1 MKLNNESDTI
11 GQIMHLNNKQEKKW
25 SEEWSDLLSLASM
38 LTKDRTGF
46 IACMYQRKRKVNER
60 ESCS

>member
-11 GQIMHLNNKQEKKW
+11 SQSMHLNNKQEKG
-25 SEEWSDLLSLASM
+25 WSDLLSLASM

-60 ESCS
+60 ESCT

>member
-11 GQIMHLNNKQEKKW
+11 GQIMHLNNKQEKG
-25 SEEWSDLLSLASM
+25 WSDLLSLASM

-60 ESCS
+60 ESCT

>member
-11 GQIMHLNNKQEKKW
+11 GQSMHLNNKQEKG
-25 SEEWSDLLSLASM
+25 WSDLLSLASM